1 VAGDGDGE
9 ASEASERKDREREE
23 RLAFL
28 REEEERLGA
37 GVRLLP
43 IACYFFGL
51 SFICPSSSGGQR
63 AGGL

>member
-9 ASEASERKDREREE
+9 ASEAAEWEYREREE

-37 GVRLLP
+37 RG
-43 IACYFFGL
+43 
-51 SFICPSSSGGQR
+51 
-63 AGGL
+63 